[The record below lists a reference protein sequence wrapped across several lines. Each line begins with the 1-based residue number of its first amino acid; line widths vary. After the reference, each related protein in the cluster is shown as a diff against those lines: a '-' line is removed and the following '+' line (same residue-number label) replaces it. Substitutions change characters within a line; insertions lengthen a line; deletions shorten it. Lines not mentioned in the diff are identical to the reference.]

1 MIEKII
7 SWPEKIDLHAI
18 ALSWELEYLPEVNN
32 KMIELNQSDQI
43 LTFVGPINNWDDC
56 RPTFNKW
63 LVKQSRL
70 HLEPWLKKLSHDY
83 QLTYKN
89 LVFRGQKTVWGSCS
103 DKKNINL
110 NYKLLFLP
118 ARLVRY
124 VLVHE
129 LCHTVHLDHSKK
141 FWSLVE
147 RYEPD
152 CTRLKKELREADH
165 YLPEWIIQ

>member
-1 MIEKII
+1 MMEKITP
-7 SWPEKIDLHAI
+7 WPKEIDLHAI
-18 ALSWELEYLPEVNN
+18 ASSWQLQYETEITNRIVLD
-32 KMIELNQSDQI
+32 QSDQV
-43 LTFVGPINNWDDC
+43 LTFVGPIKTWDDC

-63 LVKQSRL
+63 LVKQSKL
-70 HLEPWLKKLSHDY
+70 YLEPWLKKLSHDY
-83 QLTYKN
+83 QLTYRN

-141 FWSLVE
+141 FWALLE

-152 CTRLKKELREADH
+152 YARLKKEMRDADN
-165 YLPEWIIQ
+165 YLPQWIIQ